1 MKKALSWAVVSSL
14 LVSVACGIYTFSPSA
29 LGSVR
34 SLAIPLFENE
44 TTESGI
50 RERLTDQLAQAF
62 VNDNTLK
69 VVREQQADAIMH
81 GSVVSYVLDPYSYS
95 QAEVVSEY
103 ICRIGLNVTF
113 VNRKTGKAIWEEKG
127 MTNFGIYNPA
137 TETEEDGKA
146 RAVAKLVEDILNKT
160 VKGW

>member
-1 MKKALSWAVVSSL
+1 VK
-14 LVSVACGIYTFSPSA
+14 
-29 LGSVR
+29 

-69 VVREQQADAIMH
+69 VAREQQADAVLRGAVI
-81 GSVVSYVLDPYSYS
+81 SYTMDPYSYTS
-95 QAEVVSEY
+95 AEVVNEY
-103 ICRIGLNVTF
+103 ICRIGLNVQF
-113 VNRKTGKAIWEEKG
+113 ANRKTGKVIWEEKG
-127 MTNFGIYNPA
+127 MTSFGTYNAA
-137 TETEEDGKA
+137 TEIEDDGKT
-146 RAVAKLVEDILNKT
+146 RAIGKLVEDILNKT